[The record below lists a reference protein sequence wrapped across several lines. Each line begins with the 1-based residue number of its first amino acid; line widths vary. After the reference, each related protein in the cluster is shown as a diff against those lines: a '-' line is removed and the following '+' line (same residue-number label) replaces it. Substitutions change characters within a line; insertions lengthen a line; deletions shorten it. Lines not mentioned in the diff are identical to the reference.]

1 MDNILHGLK
10 GVVCHMDDILI
21 FGKNKHEHDARLK
34 KVLDRLSQSGLTLNP
49 EKFEFSKWQL
59 DYLGQVINAEGVKKD
74 PAKVKEIL
82 SMPNVRWF
90 LGMVNQL
97 MKSVPILAEK
107 SKPLRDLLWKD
118 VSWTW
123 GKD

>member
-1 MDNILHGLK
+1 
-10 GVVCHMDDILI
+10 MDDILI

-74 PAKVKEIL
+74 PAKVKAIL